1 MQINEILNEMRYLC
15 NYISKAINQIFLRNK
30 YQIQEL
36 LNLFRKNKII
46 ILLKLYNYVTSFTSF
61 PKYEKK
67 V

>member
-46 ILLKLYNYVTSFTSF
+46 ILLKLYNYVTSF

>member
-1 MQINEILNEMRYLC
+1 MQINEILNEMRYLY

>member
-1 MQINEILNEMRYLC
+1 MQINEILSEMRYLC